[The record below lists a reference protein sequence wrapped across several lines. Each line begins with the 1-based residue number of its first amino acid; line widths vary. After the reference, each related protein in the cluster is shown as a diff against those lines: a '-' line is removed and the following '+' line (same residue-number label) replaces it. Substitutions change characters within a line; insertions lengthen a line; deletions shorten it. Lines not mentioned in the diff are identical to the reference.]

1 MFRECNSL
9 PQDNSTVSLYL
20 PTTDVVCLQNEVWYI
35 SCCFLNSLG
44 EASTSNLNVSL
55 FPYQAHLVLYEVS
68 QELYLAVRASQLPF
82 TIQCGYFLRMEPMRC
97 LRNSPDNV
105 SQLLGGGG

>member
-1 MFRECNSL
+1 MFENVNSL
-9 PQDNSTVSLYL
+9 PQDNATVSLYL
-20 PTTDVVCLQNEVWYI
+20 PTTDVVCLQSEVWCL

-68 QELYLAVRASQLPF
+68 QELYLAVHANFHLLF
-82 TIQCGYFLRMEPMRC
+82 TVVLF
-97 LRNSPDNV
+97 
-105 SQLLGGGG
+105 

>member
-1 MFRECNSL
+1 M
-9 PQDNSTVSLYL
+9 
-20 PTTDVVCLQNEVWYI
+20 VCLQNEVWCI

-82 TIQCGYFLRMEPMRC
+82 TIQCGYFLRIEPMRC
-97 LRNSPDNV
+97 LKNSLENV
-105 SQLLGGGG
+105 NQLLGDGGVRGVQGSSVTGKVEILQTPPQS